1 MQTTA
6 SASVEI
12 LPAKKCELLL
22 GATWVSLYLNM
33 ICRGHSERP
42 VFAQK
47 DWKLCWIDL

>member
-1 MQTTA
+1 MKTTA

-22 GATWVSLYLNM
+22 GGTWVSFYLDVV
-33 ICRGHSERP
+33 CRDHSEKP

-47 DWKLCWIDL
+47 DWKWC